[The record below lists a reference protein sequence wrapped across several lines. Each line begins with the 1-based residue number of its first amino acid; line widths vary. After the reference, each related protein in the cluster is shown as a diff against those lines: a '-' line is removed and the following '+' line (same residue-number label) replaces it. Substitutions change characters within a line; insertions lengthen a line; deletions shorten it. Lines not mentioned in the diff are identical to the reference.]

1 MKMIRKG
8 NKMLQISVPIEIAES
23 MDKVSK
29 AISKKIKR
37 PYSKGMLVSDI
48 YAQWLAYQNQEIQAA
63 NEEKAK
69 EEKEKDA

>member
-1 MKMIRKG
+1 MIRKG
-8 NKMLQISVPIEIAES
+8 NVMLQVSVPKEIAES

-29 AISKKIKR
+29 AISKKLKR
-37 PYSKGMLVSDI
+37 PYTKGMLVSDI

-63 NEEKAK
+63 SEEKAK